1 MNEAG
6 VSQILANQRAF
17 FNTHQ
22 TKDVFYRIAILKLLK
37 KTILDYQE
45 KIEEALWKDLHKSK
59 EETFLTEIGLVLH
72 EIDFHIKNVSHWA
85 KPKKVSTPFFML
97 PSGSKTKADPLGI
110 ALIIAPWNYPFQL
123 LINPLVGAIS
133 AGCCAVLKPSPDAP
147 HLAKVMEDMVSS
159 IFEPNYIGLV
169 QGGKEENEL
178 LLKQKFDIIFFT
190 GSSAVGK
197 VIMRAAAENL
207 TPVVLELGGKSP
219 VLVNKD
225 ADIPK
230 AAKRIIW
237 GKTINAGQTCIAPD
251 YLFVH
256 SEVKNK
262 LLEEM
267 DKSLED
273 MFGSDR
279 KKSGYYGRIIHE
291 RAFDRLIKLMAKGK
305 ARIGGETEKADLYIA
320 PTVLEG
326 LGLEDDIMQEE
337 IFGPILPLFE
347 FSDFEQVINFVNSKE
362 KPLAIY
368 YFGNAESV
376 EELMHKTSSG
386 GVCINDT
393 LMHVS
398 NQHLPFGGVG
408 NSGMGSYHGANSFWA
423 FSHKKSIV
431 TTPTWIDLPFKYM
444 PFKHFKWVKK
454 MI

>member
-1 MNEAG
+1 
-6 VSQILANQRAF
+6 L
-17 FNTHQ
+17 
-22 TKDVFYRIAILKLLK
+22 
-37 KTILDYQE
+37 
-45 KIEEALWKDLHKSK
+45 KDLHKSK

-72 EIDFHIKNVSHWA
+72 EIDFHIKNVSYWA

-219 VLVNKD
+219 VIVNKD

-267 DKSLED
+267 AKSLED

-305 ARIGGETEKADLYIA
+305 ASIGGETEKADLYIA

-368 YFGNAESV
+368 YFGNAESA

-423 FSHKKSIV
+423 FSHKKSTV

>member
-6 VSQILANQRAF
+6 VSQILANQRTF

-22 TKDVFYRIAILKLLK
+22 TKDVLFRISKLKLLK
-37 KTILDYQE
+37 KVILAYQE
-45 KIEEALWKDLHKSK
+45 KIEDALWKDLHKSK

-97 PSGSKTKADPLGI
+97 PSGSKTQGDPLGI
-110 ALIIAPWNYPFQL
+110 AYIIAPWNYPFQL

-147 HLAKVMEDMVSS
+147 NLAKVVEEMLSS
-159 IFEPNYIGLV
+159 VFEPNYVGLV
-169 QGGKEENEL
+169 QGGKEENEY

-197 VIMRAAAENL
+197 IIMRAAAENL

-219 VLVNKD
+219 VIVNKD

-256 SEVKNK
+256 SEVKDA
-262 LLEEM
+262 LLEEIA
-267 DKSLED
+267 KSLNE

-279 KKSGYYGRIIHE
+279 KKSHYYGRIIHE

-305 ARIGGETEKADLYIA
+305 ASIGGEAEKADLYIA

-347 FSDFEQVINFVNSKE
+347 FSDFEQVVNFVNSKE

-368 YFGNAESV
+368 YFGNTETAK
-376 EELMHKTSSG
+376 ELMFKTSSG

-398 NQHLPFGGVG
+398 NHHLPFGGVG
-408 NSGMGSYHGANSFWA
+408 NSGMGNYHGENSFWA
-423 FSHKKSIV
+423 FSHKKSVV

-444 PFKHFKWVKK
+444 PFKYFNWVKK

>member
-22 TKDVFYRIAILKLLK
+22 TKDVYYRIAILKLLK

-97 PSGSKTKADPLGI
+97 PSGSKTQADPLGI

-219 VLVNKD
+219 VIVNKD

-256 SEVKNK
+256 SEVKDK

-267 DKSLED
+267 AKSLEN

>member
-1 MNEAG
+1 MNETG

-22 TKDVFYRIAILKLLK
+22 TKDVYYRIAILKLLK

-219 VLVNKD
+219 VIVNKD

-267 DKSLED
+267 AKSLED

-305 ARIGGETEKADLYIA
+305 ARIGGEAEKVDLYIA

-347 FSDFEQVINFVNSKE
+347 FSDFEQVIHFVNSKE

-368 YFGNAESV
+368 YFGNAESA